1 VCRGTP
7 APAAAWSRLTALA
20 EKFEPDLRGW
30 FDADPGRVERY
41 TFRAG
46 DLHVDLSK
54 SLLDNDVLA
63 ALLALPCSATG
74 EEPPTQLRIAIDG
87 RQYVTTAGTSL
98 EVDVGGR
105 KATLRIDELPWRHF
119 SQDSLQ
125 FDYPRHFPWESDPA
139 QPRSWT
145 LDGNDSVI
153 MVFEQSAGHARSPED
168 VAAGFEK
175 TLGAKAPAEHA
186 KAVLRTERV
195 GTLTGVNRNTT
206 TDPPSALSTYRAA
219 NRVRP
224 NHRSSGGP
232 MTHSAHMLNR
242 MWVGPS

>member
-1 VCRGTP
+1 MRNLP
-7 APAAAWSRLTALA
+7 M
-20 EKFEPDLRGW
+20 
-30 FDADPGRVERY
+30 
-41 TFRAG
+41 
-46 DLHVDLSK
+46 
-54 SLLDNDVLA
+54 VLA

-195 GTLTGVNRNTT
+195 GTLTGVASMVRLATT
-206 TDPPSALSTYRAA
+206 TISHEVFALGKGDRSWLLVLQDSLDDDGGHSSEYIEMRKRLST
-219 NRVRP
+219 
-224 NHRSSGGP
+224 
-232 MTHSAHMLNR
+232 TLEF
-242 MWVGPS
+242 